1 MHEIK
6 FRRKRHVA
14 QGLGRL
20 WAGMVAENI
29 IDDALIVPL
38 PMHPK
43 KRRERGFDQAEI
55 MAQAIADA
63 TGKSISNILERI
75 KDTPPQSGLHP
86 KLRVDNV
93 KDAFRVRPGSSITA
107 KSVILVDDIYTTGAS
122 LSECARV
129 LKSHGVA
136 NVYAMTLAIA
146 IKKSSDNSSENLD
159 LPLMFYC

>member
-1 MHEIK
+1 MRNLMHEIK
-6 FRRKRHVA
+6 FRRRRHVA

-20 WAGMVAENI
+20 WAELVCDDVPAE
-29 IDDALIVPL
+29 ALLVPL
-38 PMHPK
+38 PMYPK

-55 MAQAIADA
+55 MAQSIADA
-63 TGKSISNILERI
+63 TGKAVSNILERV

-93 KDAFRVRPGSSITA
+93 KNAFRVKPGHDITG
-107 KSVILVDDIYTTGAS
+107 KSVILIDDIYTTGAS

-136 NVYAMTLAIA
+136 EVCAMTLAIA
-146 IKKSSDNSSENLD
+146 IKKSDD
-159 LPLMFYC
+159 G